1 MKLILCA
8 INVQLSDAWRV
19 AFEDC
24 EDVSIVRGDILEQ
37 SADAIVSP
45 ANSFGWMGGGIGRLY
60 RNRFGSVLEHCVM
73 RAITECRHCELPVG
87 EAIAV
92 PTRDPAIPNLIVA
105 PTVRMP
111 SDVSASNHAY
121 LALAAALRTAKFHRF
136 ASVLS
141 PGLCTGG
148 GRMHPVQAAYQMRQA
163 YIDSIAELPHG
174 EQGQP
179 SAAIGQPVIC

>member
-1 MKLILCA
+1 M
-8 INVQLSDAWRV
+8 SDAWRV

-37 SADAIVSP
+37 TADAIVSP
-45 ANSFGWMGGGIGRLY
+45 ANSFGWMGGGIGRFY
-60 RNRFGSVLEHCVM
+60 RNRFGSVLEPCVM

-87 EAIAV
+87 EAVSV
-92 PTRDPAIPNLIVA
+92 PTHDPAIPNLIVA
-105 PTVRMP
+105 HTVRMP

-121 LALAAALRTAKFHRF
+121 QAFASALRKAKFHQF

-148 GRMHPVQAAYQMRQA
+148 GRMHPVQAAYQMRLA
-163 YIDSIAELPHG
+163 YIDSIAGLPHG
-174 EQGQP
+174 EHGHA
-179 SAAIGQPVIC
+179 SVAVG